1 MKMKDK
7 LPTKYNPKEVEEKWY
22 SFWEKGNF
30 FHSVPNPDKEP
41 FTIVIPPP
49 NVTGILHMGHALNNI
64 LQDIL
69 IRWRRMQGYNSLWVP
84 GTDHAGIA
92 TQNVVEKELMK
103 KGSSRDE
110 LGREKFVEEVW
121 KWKSEY
127 GSEILRQLRKLGS
140 SCDWERE
147 RFTMDEGLSR
157 AVNEAFVRL
166 YEKGLIYRGKYII
179 NWCPRCI
186 TALSDDEVEHEDH
199 EGHLWYIRYPFRDA
213 PHLYVNIATTRPETM
228 LGDVAV
234 AVNPKDERYKEMIGE
249 MLILPVVGRE
259 IPIIADEAVDT
270 QFGTGAVKVTPAHDP
285 NDFEIGKRHNLEPIL
300 IMNED
305 GTIKKGVT
313 GYAGMDRYECREAL
327 IEELKEEKHIVKVEP
342 HTHSVAHCYR
352 CKTVIEPYLSDQWF
366 VKMKPL
372 AEAAIKAHKKGDV
385 TFYPERWSK
394 VYLSWL
400 ENARD
405 WCISRQI
412 WWGHRIPAWH
422 CKDCKEVTISSQ
434 TPAKCS
440 KCDND
445 VLTQD
450 EDVLDTWFSSAL
462 WPFSTLGW
470 PEETEELKYY
480 YPTSTLVTD
489 RGIIYFW
496 VARMVMMGLELNNEV
511 PFKNVYIHGTILDE
525 IGRKM
530 SKSLGNGIDPLLM
543 IDQYGADA
551 VRTSMIML
559 TTEGQDIRLHESRFE
574 MGRNFINKVWN
585 AARFAMMN
593 IDDNL
598 PTDMIIKDEDY
609 LFEDVWIRTR
619 LSSAIEMC
627 TASLEKYKFNEA
639 IKTLYEFVWHD
650 FCDWYLEII
659 KPRLYTS
666 NKAELSSRNIKS
678 KILAQK
684 VLTNVLDNILRLL
697 HPFAPFVTE
706 EIWQHLKQLAARN
719 KLILTDTM
727 VNESIMICPWPA
739 KETFLISVSDS
750 LSMTDEAKSRVVGT
764 MSLLQDI
771 VRAIRNIR
779 SNVNIPNKQKLR
791 ALISVS
797 DKEVKRTLGEHHNFL
812 TQMANLDG
820 LEIGIDL
827 KKPESSASAVVNE
840 VQIFVPLRELI
851 DVEAE
856 KERQLERLNKI
867 KSHLDIVRKKLFNE
881 SFVKNAPEHIV
892 NAEKDKEAELLG
904 QIIKIKDFLQDL
916 NKNVQV

>member
-1 MKMKDK
+1 MEDK
-7 LPTKYNPKEVEEKWY
+7 LPTKYSPKEVEEKWY
-22 SFWEKGNF
+22 SFWEKGKF
-30 FHSVPNPDKEP
+30 FHSVPDPDKEP

-49 NVTGILHMGHALNNI
+49 NVTGVLHMGHALNNI

-69 IRWRRMQGYNSLWVP
+69 IRWKRMQGYNSLWMP

-103 KGSSRDE
+103 KGLSRDK
-110 LGREKFVEEVW
+110 LGREKFIEEVW
-121 KWKSEY
+121 KWKNEY

-147 RFTMDEGLSR
+147 RFTMDEGLTR
-157 AVNEAFVRL
+157 AVREAFVRL

-179 NWCPRCI
+179 NWCPRCV

-234 AVNPKDERYKEMIGE
+234 AVNPKDERYEEMIGE
-249 MLILPVVGRE
+249 ILILPVVGRE
-259 IPIIADEAVDT
+259 IPIIADEAVDP

-313 GYAGMDRYECREAL
+313 SYAGVDRYECREAL
-327 IEELKEEKHIVKVEP
+327 VEELKEEKHIVKVVP
-342 HTHSVAHCYR
+342 HTHSVGHCYR
-352 CKTVIEPYLSDQWF
+352 CRTVIEPYLSDQWF

-372 AEAAIKAHKKGDV
+372 AEEAIKAHKTGNV
-385 TFYPERWSK
+385 GFYPERWSK

-400 ENARD
+400 ENVRD

-422 CKDCKEVTISSQ
+422 CKDCNEINISREV
-434 TPAKCS
+434 PEKCLNCGS
-440 KCDND
+440 DKL
-445 VLTQD
+445 VQD

-462 WPFSTLGW
+462 WPFSTMGW
-470 PEETEELKYY
+470 PDETEELKYY

-496 VARMVMMGLELNNEV
+496 VARMVMMGLEFKNEV
-511 PFKNVYIHGTILDE
+511 PFRDVYIHGTILDE

-559 TTEGQDIRLHESRFE
+559 TTEGQDIKLHENRFE

-593 IDDNL
+593 LEGNESTEI
-598 PTDMIIKDEDY
+598 TIREEDY
-609 LFEDVWIRTR
+609 LFEDVWIKNR
-619 LSSAIEMC
+619 LSLAIETC

-639 IKTLYEFVWHD
+639 IKTLYEFVWHE

-659 KPRLYTS
+659 KPRLY
-666 NKAELSSRNIKS
+666 SSDNIKS
-678 KILAQK
+678 KVIAQK
-684 VLTNVLDNILRLL
+684 VLTYVLDNILRLL
-697 HPFAPFVTE
+697 HPFAPFLTE
-706 EIWQHLKQLAARN
+706 EIWQHLKQLAVKNR
-719 KLILTDTM
+719 LILTDTM
-727 VNESIMICPWPA
+727 VSESLMICPWP
-739 KETFLISVSDS
+739 KEDAVKINKKIVNTMTLLQDLVRAVRNIRRNMNILKKQKLKVLISV
-750 LSMTDEAKSRVVGT
+750 R
-764 MSLLQDI
+764 
-771 VRAIRNIR
+771 
-779 SNVNIPNKQKLR
+779 
-791 ALISVS
+791 
-797 DKEVKRTLGEHHNFL
+797 DKEVKRELDEHHNFL

-820 LEIGIDL
+820 LEVGIDL
-827 KKPESSASAVVNE
+827 KKPESSASEVVNE
-840 VQIFVPLRELI
+840 IQVFVPLRELI
-851 DVEAE
+851 DVGVE

-867 KSHLDIVRKKLFNE
+867 KSYLETVRKKLFNE

-904 QIIKIKDFLQDL
+904 QIIKIKNILQDL
-916 NKNVQV
+916 NKNVPV

>member
-1 MKMKDK
+1 
-7 LPTKYNPKEVEEKWY
+7 
-22 SFWEKGNF
+22 
-30 FHSVPNPDKEP
+30 
-41 FTIVIPPP
+41 
-49 NVTGILHMGHALNNI
+49 
-64 LQDIL
+64 
-69 IRWRRMQGYNSLWVP
+69 
-84 GTDHAGIA
+84 
-92 TQNVVEKELMK
+92 

-157 AVNEAFVRL
+157 AVREAFVRL

-249 MLILPVVGRE
+249 ILILPVVGRE
-259 IPIIADEAVDT
+259 IPIIADEAVDPR
-270 QFGTGAVKVTPAHDP
+270 FGTGAVKVTPAHDP

-305 GTIKKGVT
+305 GTIKGEAAS
-313 GYAGMDRYECREAL
+313 YLGMDRYECREAL
-327 IEELKEEKHIVKVEP
+327 VEELKEEKHIVKVVP
-342 HTHSVAHCYR
+342 HTHSVGHCYR
-352 CKTVIEPYLSDQWF
+352 CRTVIEPYLSDQWF

-372 AEAAIKAHKKGDV
+372 AEEAIKAHKKVDI

-400 ENARD
+400 ENVRD

-422 CKDCKEVTISSQ
+422 CKNCEEVTISSQ
-434 TPAKCS
+434 TPTECS
-440 KCDND
+440 KCGNNA
-445 VLTQD
+445 LIQD

-462 WPFSTLGW
+462 WPFSTMGW
-470 PEETEELKYY
+470 PDETEELKYY

-496 VARMVMMGLELNNEV
+496 VARMVMMGLELKNEV
-511 PFKNVYIHGTILDE
+511 PFSHVYIHGTILDE

-559 TTEGQDIRLHESRFE
+559 TTEGQDIKLHENRFE

-593 IDDNL
+593 LEGNKS
-598 PTDMIIKDEDY
+598 TDTTIKEEDY
-609 LFEDVWIRTR
+609 LFEDVWIKNR
-619 LSSAIEMC
+619 LSLAIETC
-627 TASLEKYKFNEA
+627 TASLEKYRFNEA
-639 IKTLYEFVWHD
+639 IKTLYEFVWHE

-659 KPRLYTS
+659 KPRLYNS
-666 NKAELSSRNIKS
+666 DNIKS
-678 KILAQK
+678 KIVAQK
-684 VLTNVLDNILRLL
+684 VLVYVLDNILRLL
-697 HPFAPFVTE
+697 HPFAPFLTE
-706 EIWQHLKQLAARN
+706 EIWQHLKQLAVKNR
-719 KLILTDTM
+719 LILTDTM
-727 VNESIMICPWPA
+727 VSESLMICPWPKEDAA
-739 KETFLISVSDS
+739 KINKKVVKTMMLLQDLIRAVRNIRRNMNILKKQKLKVLISV
-750 LSMTDEAKSRVVGT
+750 R
-764 MSLLQDI
+764 
-771 VRAIRNIR
+771 
-779 SNVNIPNKQKLR
+779 
-791 ALISVS
+791 
-797 DKEVKRTLGEHHNFL
+797 DKEVKRELDEHHNFL

-820 LEIGIDL
+820 LEVGIDL
-827 KKPESSASAVVNE
+827 KKPESSASEVVNE
-840 VQIFVPLRELI
+840 IQVFVPLRELI
-851 DVEAE
+851 DVG
-856 KERQLERLNKI
+856 
-867 KSHLDIVRKKLFNE
+867 V
-881 SFVKNAPEHIV
+881 
-892 NAEKDKEAELLG
+892 
-904 QIIKIKDFLQDL
+904 
-916 NKNVQV
+916 

>member
-1 MKMKDK
+1 MEDK
-7 LPTKYNPKEVEEKWY
+7 LPTKYSPKEVEEKWY
-22 SFWEKGNF
+22 RFWEKGKF
-30 FHSVPNPDKEP
+30 FHSAPDPNKEP

-49 NVTGILHMGHALNNI
+49 NVTGVLHMGHALNNI

-69 IRWRRMQGYNSLWVP
+69 IRWKRMQGYNSLWMP

-103 KGSSRDE
+103 KGLSRDK
-110 LGREKFVEEVW
+110 LGREKFIEEVW

-127 GSEILRQLRKLGS
+127 GSEILKQLRKLGS

-157 AVNEAFVRL
+157 AVREAFVRL

-199 EGHLWYIRYPFRDA
+199 EGRLWYIRYPFRDA

-234 AVNPKDERYKEMIGE
+234 AVNPKDERYEEMIGE
-249 MLILPVVGRE
+249 VLILPVVGRE
-259 IPIIADEAVDT
+259 IPIIADEAVDPR
-270 QFGTGAVKVTPAHDP
+270 FGTGAVKVTPAHDP
-285 NDFEIGKRHNLEPIL
+285 NDFEIGKRHNLEPIM

-305 GTIKKGVT
+305 GTIKGEAAS
-313 GYAGMDRYECREAL
+313 YLGMDRYECREAL
-327 IEELKEEKHIVKVEP
+327 VEELKEEKHILKVVP
-342 HTHSVAHCYR
+342 HTHSVGHCYR
-352 CKTVIEPYLSDQWF
+352 CRTVIEPYLSDQWF

-372 AEAAIKAHKKGDV
+372 AEEAIKAHKKVDI

-394 VYLSWL
+394 VYLCWL
-400 ENARD
+400 EDVKD

-422 CKDCKEVTISSQ
+422 CKNCEEVTISSQ
-434 TPAKCS
+434 TPTKCS
-440 KCDND
+440 KCGNNAL
-445 VLTQD
+445 VQD

-462 WPFSTLGW
+462 WPFSTMGW
-470 PEETEELKYY
+470 PDETEELKYY
-480 YPTSTLVTD
+480 YPTSALVTD

-496 VARMVMMGLELNNEV
+496 VARMVMMGLEFKNEV
-511 PFKNVYIHGTILDE
+511 PFHDVYIHGTILDE

-559 TTEGQDIRLHESRFE
+559 TTEGQDIKLHESKFE

-593 IDDNL
+593 LEGNESTEI
-598 PTDMIIKDEDY
+598 TIKEEDY
-609 LFEDVWIRTR
+609 LFEDVWIKNR
-619 LSSAIEMC
+619 LGLAIEMC
-627 TASLEKYKFNEA
+627 TTSLEKYKFNEA
-639 IKTLYEFVWHD
+639 IKNLYEFIWHE

-659 KPRLYTS
+659 KPRLYNS
-666 NKAELSSRNIKS
+666 DNIKN
-678 KILAQK
+678 KLIAQK
-684 VLTNVLDNILRLL
+684 VLTYVLDNILCLL
-697 HPFAPFVTE
+697 HPFAPFLTE
-706 EIWQHLKQLAARN
+706 EIWQHLKQLAVKNR
-719 KLILTDTM
+719 LILTDTM
-727 VNESIMICPWPA
+727 VSESLMMCPWPKTRPNGLAGRKDAA
-739 KETFLISVSDS
+739 KINKRVVKTMMLLQDLIRAVRNIRRNMNILKKQKLKVLISV
-750 LSMTDEAKSRVVGT
+750 R
-764 MSLLQDI
+764 
-771 VRAIRNIR
+771 
-779 SNVNIPNKQKLR
+779 
-791 ALISVS
+791 
-797 DKEVKRTLGEHHNFL
+797 DKEVKRELDEHHNFL

-827 KKPESSASAVVNE
+827 KKPESSASEVVNE
-840 VQIFVPLRELI
+840 IQVFVPLRELI
-851 DVEAE
+851 DVGAE

-892 NAEKDKEAELLG
+892 NAEKDKEAKLLG
-904 QIIKIKDFLQDL
+904 QIIKIKGFLQDL
-916 NKNVQV
+916 NENVPV

>member
-1 MKMKDK
+1 MEDK

-22 SFWEKGNF
+22 RFWEEGNF
-30 FHSVPNPDKEP
+30 FHSKPDPDKKP

-49 NVTGILHMGHALNNI
+49 NVTGVLHMGHALNNI

-69 IRWRRMQGYNSLWVP
+69 IRWRRMQGFNTLWMP

-110 LGREKFVEEVW
+110 LGREKFIEEVW

-157 AVNEAFVRL
+157 AVKEAFVRL

-179 NWCPRCI
+179 NWCPRCT

-199 EGHLWYIRYPFRDA
+199 EGHLWYIKYPFRDA

-249 MLILPVVGRE
+249 ILILPVVGRE
-259 IPIIADEAVDT
+259 IPIIADEAVDP

-313 GYAGMDRYECREAL
+313 SYAGVDRYECREAL
-327 IEELKEEKHIVKVEP
+327 VEELKEEKYIAKVEP
-342 HTHSVAHCYR
+342 HTHSVGHCYR
-352 CKTVIEPYLSDQWF
+352 CRTVIEPYLSNQWF

-372 AEAAIKAHKKGDV
+372 AEEAIKAHKTGNV
-385 TFYPERWSK
+385 GFYPERWSK

-400 ENARD
+400 ENVRD

-412 WWGHRIPAWH
+412 WWGHRIPVWH
-422 CKDCKEVTISSQ
+422 CKDCNEANISREV
-434 TPAKCS
+434 PEKCS
-440 KCDND
+440 NCGSNKL
-445 VLTQD
+445 VQD

-462 WPFSTLGW
+462 WPFSTMGW
-470 PEETEELKYY
+470 PDETEELKYY

-496 VARMVMMGLELNNEV
+496 VARMVMMGLEFKNEV
-511 PFKNVYIHGTILDE
+511 PFRDVYIHGTILDE

-559 TTEGQDIRLHESRFE
+559 TTEGQDIKLHESRFE

-593 IDDNL
+593 LEGNES
-598 PTDMIIKDEDY
+598 TDITIKEEDY
-609 LFEDVWIRTR
+609 LFEDVWIKNR
-619 LSSAIEMC
+619 LSLAIEMC

-639 IKTLYEFVWHD
+639 IKTLYEFVWHE

-659 KPRLYTS
+659 KPRLY
-666 NKAELSSRNIKS
+666 SSDNIKS
-678 KILAQK
+678 KMLAQK
-684 VLTNVLDNILRLL
+684 VLVYVLDNILRLL
-697 HPFAPFVTE
+697 HPFAPFFTE
-706 EIWQHLKQLAARN
+706 EIWQHLKQLAGKNR
-719 KLILTDTM
+719 LILTDTM
-727 VNESIMICPWPA
+727 VNESLMICPWPKEDAA
-739 KETFLISVSDS
+739 KIN
-750 LSMTDEAKSRVVGT
+750 KNVVNT
-764 MSLLQDI
+764 MMLLQDLI
-771 VRAIRNIR
+771 RAVRNIR
-779 SNVNIPNKQKLR
+779 SNMNILNKQKLK
-791 ALISVS
+791 ALVSVN
-797 DKEVKRTLGEHHNFL
+797 DKRLKEMLDNHQSFL
-812 TQMANLDG
+812 VQMANLDG
-820 LEIGIDL
+820 LEVGIDL
-827 KKPESSASAVVNE
+827 EKPESSASEVINE
-840 VQIFVPLRELI
+840 IQVFVPLKELI
-851 DVEAE
+851 DVGVE
-856 KERQLERLNKI
+856 KEKQQERLNKI

-881 SFVKNAPEHIV
+881 SFVKNAPVHIV

-904 QIIKIKDFLQDL
+904 QIIKINGFLEDL
-916 NKNVQV
+916 NKNVPV